1 MSSTG
6 DRVQSLCW
14 QRNED
19 VASLVRSKQIAAFLE
34 ATSGDGR
41 MPFTTMRHAK
51 VCPIFLAG
59 VFLVAGCDSNVAG
72 KDWDRLFDDALTELS
87 EDAGSAVFDCD
98 DLPDLTA
105 EDEALGP
112 ISPPR
117 LEKNTKRADGS
128 PHRFAQLSDVVLS
141 GPVADK
147 VDEIDDAYFRR
158 TGKHLTVTSG
168 TRDSVQQ
175 ARAMYKMMRLGGDPL
190 RLYRNK
196 EAAREIKRAYEQG
209 RSAKKSADDIVTE
222 VHSVIQKQVARGVY
236 ISAHLRAGAVD
247 VRSRDLSSAEKKH
260 FTVSIA
266 GMKDVQMLEEF
277 TPPHF
282 HLQID

>member
-1 MSSTG
+1 
-6 DRVQSLCW
+6 L
-14 QRNED
+14 ED
-19 VASLVRSKQIAAFLE
+19 ALA
-34 ATSGDGR
+34 DGR
-41 MPFTTMRHAK
+41 MPLTTMRLAI
-51 VCPIFLAG
+51 VCPIFLASAF
-59 VFLVAGCDSNVAG
+59 VLAGCDANVAG

-87 EDAGSAVFDCD
+87 EDGGSPVFDCD
-98 DLPDLTA
+98 DLPDLTP

-112 ISPPR
+112 KLPPR
-117 LEKNTKRADGS
+117 LEKSTTRADGM
-128 PHRFAQLSDVVLS
+128 PHRFSQLSDVELA

-158 TGKHLTVTSG
+158 AGKHLTVTSG
-168 TRDSVQQ
+168 TRDAGQQ
-175 ARAMYKMMRLGGDPL
+175 ARAMYKMMHLGGDPL

-209 RSAKKSADDIVTE
+209 RAAKKSPDDV
-222 VHSVIQKQVARGVY
+222 VNDVYSVIQKQMARGVY

-247 VRSRDLSSAEKKH
+247 VRSRDLSRAEKKH
-260 FTVSIA
+260 FMAAIA

>member
-1 MSSTG
+1 
-6 DRVQSLCW
+6 L
-14 QRNED
+14 ED
-19 VASLVRSKQIAAFLE
+19 
-34 ATSGDGR
+34 TPGDGR
-41 MPFTTMRHAK
+41 MPFTTMRHVN
-51 VCPIFLAG
+51 VCPILLAG
-59 VFLVAGCDSNVAG
+59 AFLVAGCDSSVAG

-87 EDAGSAVFDCD
+87 EDGGSPVFDCD

-117 LEKNTKRADGS
+117 LEKNTTRADGS
-128 PHRFAQLSDVVLS
+128 PHRFSQLSDVVLS

-209 RSAKKSADDIVTE
+209 RGAKKSADDIVTD

-247 VRSRDLSSAEKKH
+247 VRSRDLSRAEKKH

>member
-1 MSSTG
+1 
-6 DRVQSLCW
+6 
-14 QRNED
+14 
-19 VASLVRSKQIAAFLE
+19 
-34 ATSGDGR
+34 
-41 MPFTTMRHAK
+41 MPVTTMRHAN
-51 VCPIFLAG
+51 VCLIFLAG
-59 VFLVAGCDSNVAG
+59 AVFLAGCDSNVAG

-87 EDAGSAVFDCD
+87 DDGGSPVFDCD

-112 ISPPR
+112 MSPPR
-117 LEKNTKRADGS
+117 LEKSTTRADGT
-128 PHRFAQLSDVVLS
+128 PHRFSQLSDVELA

-168 TRDSVQQ
+168 TRDAASQ

-196 EAAREIKRAYEQG
+196 EAAREIKRAYEQA
-209 RSAKKSADDIVTE
+209 RASKKSPDDIVSE
-222 VHSVIQKQVARGVY
+222 VYSVLQKQVARGVY

-247 VRSRDLSSAEKKH
+247 VRSRDLSRAEKKH
-260 FTVSIA
+260 FTTSIA

>member
-1 MSSTG
+1 M
-6 DRVQSLCW
+6 
-14 QRNED
+14 
-19 VASLVRSKQIAAFLE
+19 
-34 ATSGDGR
+34 GDGR
-41 MPFTTMRHAK
+41 MSLTTMRHADI
-51 VCPIFLAG
+51 CPIFLVGA
-59 VFLVAGCDSNVAG
+59 VFLAGCDVSVAG

-87 EDAGSAVFDCD
+87 EDGGSSVFDCD
-98 DLPDLTA
+98 DLPELTT
-105 EDEALGP
+105 EDDALGP
-112 ISPPR
+112 MSPPR
-117 LEKNTKRADGS
+117 LEKSTTRADGT
-128 PHRFAQLSDVVLS
+128 PHRFLQLSDVELS

-168 TRDSVQQ
+168 TRDVAAQ
-175 ARAMYKMMRLGGDPL
+175 ARAMYKMMRLGGDPM

-196 EAAREIKRAYEQG
+196 EAAREVKRAYEQA
-209 RSAKKSADDIVTE
+209 RASRKSPDDV
-222 VHSVIQKQVARGVY
+222 VSDVYSVLQKQVARGVY

-247 VRSRDLSSAEKKH
+247 VRSRDLSRAEKKH
-260 FTVSIA
+260 FTTSVA

>member
-1 MSSTG
+1 
-6 DRVQSLCW
+6 
-14 QRNED
+14 
-19 VASLVRSKQIAAFLE
+19 
-34 ATSGDGR
+34 
-41 MPFTTMRHAK
+41 MPFTTMRHANICLIF
-51 VCPIFLAG
+51 VASAVFLAS
-59 VFLVAGCDSNVAG
+59 CDANVAG

-87 EDAGSAVFDCD
+87 EDGGSPVFDCD

-112 ISPPR
+112 MSPPR
-117 LEKNTKRADGS
+117 LEKSTTRADGS
-128 PHRFAQLSDVVLS
+128 PHRFSQLSDVVLA
-141 GPVADK
+141 GPVAEK

-209 RSAKKSADDIVTE
+209 RASKKSPDDIVSE
-222 VHSVIQKQVARGVY
+222 VHSVIQKQMARGVY

-247 VRSRDLSSAEKKH
+247 VRSRDLSRAEKKQ
-260 FTVSIA
+260 FTTAVA